1 MIDIHSKAEYPSC
14 ELSNFAK
21 HHFVIDGVSCNSM
34 EGFLQSLK
42 YKSPRTQLKICLKV
56 GTEAKSAG
64 DKKRLWRITKKVYW
78 QGKCMSLFSDE
89 LQILIDRA
97 YFACFEQCAEYRKA
111 LLDTGNEKFSHSI
124 GKTDASKTILTE
136 YNFLRRLETLKMRL
150 IK

>member
-14 ELSNFAK
+14 ELSNFAE

-42 YKSPRTQLKICLKV
+42 YKSPKTQLKICLKV
-56 GTEAKSAG
+56 GTEAKLAG
-64 DKKRLWRITKKVYW
+64 KKRKFWKVSKKVYW
-78 QGKCMSLFSDE
+78 QGKHMSLFSDE

-97 YFACFEQCAEYRKA
+97 YLACFEQCPEYRKA
-111 LLDTGNEKFSHSI
+111 LLDTGNEALFHSI
-124 GKTDASKTILTE
+124 GERNGAKTILTE
-136 YNFLRRLETLKMRL
+136 YNFIRRLDTLKMRL